1 MNLKRRKR
9 PRRKLRR
16 NQKKRVKVTLWLILS
31 LKKKK
36 KLNQRKK
43 LRKLHRMDKKA
54 TLADSLDQML
64 LRPRN
69 GLVLCLSDTRPI
81 SMDHQ
86 RT

>member
-1 MNLKRRKR
+1 MNMKRRKT

-16 NQKKRVKVTLWLILS
+16 SQKKRVRVTLWLILS
-31 LKKKK
+31 LRPRR
-36 KLNQRKK
+36 KLNQRK
-43 LRKLHRMDKKA
+43 LNRMDLKE

-69 GLVLCLSDTRPI
+69 GLVLCQSDTRPI
-81 SMDHQ
+81 SMDLQ